1 MIVFIVLHILFILFL
16 VGAIALDMDDHY
28 VLKIVSII
36 LCGLLL
42 IPTCVSDISLVIAWI
57 DKDGYTAKCQQRYE
71 ALYAQAYCQMY
82 ENDNDYGKKQ
92 LADQIM
98 EWNEDV
104 EAYKIRHHSSL
115 ISIYYPVDIDQ
126 FKTIPIGLLEGTV
139 G

>member
-16 VGAIALDMDDHY
+16 VGAITLDEDDHQ
-28 VLKIVSII
+28 VLKIVSLI
-36 LCGLLL
+36 LCAILVMPML
-42 IPTCVSDISLVIAWI
+42 VSDFSLVIAWI

-71 ALYAQAYCQMY
+71 ALYTQAYCQMY

-98 EWNEDV
+98 EWNEDI
-104 EAYKIRHHSSL
+104 EAYKIKHHSSL

-126 FKTIPIGLLEGTV
+126 FKTIPIGLLERTV